1 MLQLKIKKKLIAGFA
16 MTSELI
22 FLSTIVTG
30 GLTVGM
36 VTTRD
41 SVVSEINDVAEAIG
55 SLDQSFALDGII
67 NSAGTIEVA
76 GSSFGDGIDVAA
88 GDTGTW
94 TFVAPAVT
102 ERNVNV
108 VRTDDGAIPPVSE
121 IDVGGASSGADGN
134 QD

>member
-1 MLQLKIKKKLIAGFA
+1 MISSKIKKKMAGFA

-30 GLTVGM
+30 GLTIGM
-36 VTTRD
+36 VTVRD
-41 SVVSEINDVAEAIG
+41 SVVSEMNDVAEAIG
-55 SLDQSFALDGII
+55 SLDQSYAFDGII

-88 GDTGTW
+88 GDTATW
-94 TFVAPAVT
+94 TFVAPALT
-102 ERNVNV
+102 ERNGDV
-108 VRTDDGAIPPVSE
+108 VAAEDAA
-121 IDVGGASSGADGN
+121 GASAAAAGQ

>member
-1 MLQLKIKKKLIAGFA
+1 MISAKMKKKMAGFA

-36 VTTRD
+36 VTVRD
-41 SVVSEINDVAEAIG
+41 SVVSEMNDVAEAIG
-55 SLDQSFALDGII
+55 SLDQSYAFDGII

-88 GDTGTW
+88 GDTATW
-94 TFVAPAVT
+94 TFVAPSAT
-102 ERNVNV
+102 ERNTAV
-108 VRTDDGAIPPVSE
+108 VATADA
-121 IDVGGASSGADGN
+121 DVTGASSAAADGQ

>member
-1 MLQLKIKKKLIAGFA
+1 MVNVKIRKKLMAGFA

-36 VTTRD
+36 VTVRD
-41 SVVSEINDVAEAIG
+41 SVVSEMNDVAEAIG
-55 SLDQSFALDGII
+55 SLDQSYAFDGII

-88 GDTGTW
+88 GDTATW

-102 ERNVNV
+102 ERNSV
-108 VRTDDGAIPPVSE
+108 VVADLAADAA
-121 IDVGGASSGADGN
+121 GASLAAADGTQN
-134 QD
+134 

>member
-1 MLQLKIKKKLIAGFA
+1 MISAKMKKKMAGFA

-36 VTTRD
+36 VTVRD
-41 SVVSEINDVAEAIG
+41 SVVSEMNDVAEAIG
-55 SLDQSFALDGII
+55 SLDQSYAFDGII

-94 TFVAPAVT
+94 TFIAPSVT
-102 ERNVNV
+102 ERN
-108 VRTDDGAIPPVSE
+108 GAIAAAE
-121 IDVGGASSGADGN
+121 DAAGASAAAAGQ

>member
-1 MLQLKIKKKLIAGFA
+1 MISSKIKKKMAGFA

-30 GLTVGM
+30 GLTIGM
-36 VTTRD
+36 VTVRD
-41 SVVSEINDVAEAIG
+41 SVVSEMNDVAEAIG
-55 SLDQSFALDGII
+55 SLDQSYEFDGII

-88 GDTGTW
+88 GDTATW
-94 TFVAPAVT
+94 TFVAPALT
-102 ERNVNV
+102 ERNGDV
-108 VRTDDGAIPPVSE
+108 VAAEDAA
-121 IDVGGASSGADGN
+121 GASAAAAGQ